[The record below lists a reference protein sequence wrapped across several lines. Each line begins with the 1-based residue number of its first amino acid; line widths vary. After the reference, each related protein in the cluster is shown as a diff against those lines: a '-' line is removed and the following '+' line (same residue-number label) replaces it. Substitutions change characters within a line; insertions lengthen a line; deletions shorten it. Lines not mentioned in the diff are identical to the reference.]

1 MKRMTR
7 PCSRLRRWLLFALLC
22 LVAVA
27 ASVAIVY
34 WQHTVPLSECSEVY
48 RQYYKTPGIRAAYI
62 QDMTVDDTI
71 HFDMTLLEARDSA
84 TYVWLLRDMG
94 RDEEQIAVQMEHA
107 NKFDNP
113 HFVSIYGED
122 DLVCSLPAKHTAA
135 ILHPYNPQH
144 KKTIIIRSLHK
155 QIKINQ
161 DEAND

>member
-1 MKRMTR
+1 MKRH
-7 PCSRLRRWLLFALLC
+7 LLILLLTALLG
-22 LVAVA
+22 VGAVA
-27 ASVAIVY
+27 LCKY
-34 WQHTVPLSECSEVY
+34 WNVLFPTGETSEIY
-48 RQYYKTPGIRAAYI
+48 RHYHKTPGIRAAYI

-84 TYVWLLRDMG
+84 TYVWLLRDLG
-94 RDEEQIAVQMEHA
+94 QDEEQITVQMDYTLE
-107 NKFDNP
+107 DNP
-113 HFVSIYGED
+113 YFVCLYKHND
-122 DLVCSLPAKHTAA
+122 TDLVCSLPAKHTAA